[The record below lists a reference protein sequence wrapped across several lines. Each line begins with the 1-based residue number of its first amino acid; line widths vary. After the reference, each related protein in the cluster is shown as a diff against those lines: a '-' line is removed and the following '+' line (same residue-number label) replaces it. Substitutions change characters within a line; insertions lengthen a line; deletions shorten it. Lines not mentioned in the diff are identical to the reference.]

1 MYTNRF
7 SLAIISNLKSG
18 LLLFAIAL
26 LFSTSTYS
34 QDKKAKALLD
44 AVTAKIK
51 SYDNIV
57 IDFKYSLN
65 NFKENINQESKGNVT
80 MKGNKYV
87 LNLMG
92 VTKIFDG
99 KNNYTINPEDE
110 EVAISKL
117 NEKDENAI
125 TPSKLLTFF
134 NSGYKYTWD
143 ITQNVK
149 GRKIQYI
156 KLTPSNNKDQ
166 RKEIILGIRPEH
178 IYIEKNAPDNFE
190 INVKSELAEYIGH
203 EQIIT
208 FDFSG
213 QQLLG
218 KFSST
223 IDININKEFRLYI
236 DVNQISV
243 FDALTEE
250 RM

>member
-1 MYTNRF
+1 MNKINLPMYTNRF

-134 NSGYKYTWD
+134 NNGYKYTWD
-143 ITQNVK
+143 IPQNVK
-149 GRKIQYI
+149 GRKIQYV
-156 KLTPSNNKDQ
+156 KLVPNNTKDQ
-166 RKEIILGIRPEH
+166 RKEILLGIDTQTKN
-178 IYIEKNAPDNFE
+178 IYNLIEVGRNGTKTTLTVNSFKINQPLSKNQF
-190 INVKSELAEYIGH
+190 
-203 EQIIT
+203 T
-208 FDFSG
+208 FDAS
-213 QQLLG
+213 
-218 KFSST
+218 KYPKYY
-223 IDININKEFRLYI
+223 INKL
-236 DVNQISV
+236 D
-243 FDALTEE
+243 
-250 RM
+250 